1 MQLHPNPNSSLV
13 VYKDRELATYK
24 SRRSISRKKWQSL
37 IKVTLGAV
45 FLVLILALP
54 AIACGPDR
62 GVLFASHVF
71 LLPAAASISSYG
83 LPLLSIICIEAS
95 VLHNRESIPYLKAF
109 GIAVGANI
117 FYLIASLFSFV
128 FLVSIFPLAVIG
140 GAISAAMCLSF
151 CQRVGFLKNL
161 SKGMFAFLVY
171 LLFIGMGVAQVFLME
186 SMTISAGV
194 TYLYAATAG
203 LLLIGFIFGFVM
215 KGYAIA
221 YHLKD
226 KRPSLAATVMS
237 MQVGA
242 YPVVAIAYYF
252 MAGKMF

>member
-1 MQLHPNPNSSLV
+1 MQLYPNSNCSIV

-24 SRRSISRKKWQSL
+24 SRRSISRKNWQSF

-45 FLVLILALP
+45 FLLLILALP
-54 AIACGPDR
+54 AIACGFGS

-83 LPLLSIICIEAS
+83 IPLLAIICIEAFI
-95 VLHNRESIPYLKAF
+95 LHNRESIPYLKAF
-109 GIAVGANI
+109 EIAVGGNI
-117 FYLIASLFSFV
+117 FYLLASLFSFV
-128 FLVSIFPLAVIG
+128 FLVGIFPIVVIG
-140 GAISAAMCLSF
+140 GAISAAMCLYF

-161 SKGMFAFLVY
+161 SKGMFVFLVY
-171 LLFIGMGVAQVFLME
+171 LLFIGMGIAHVFLMG

-194 TYLYAATAG
+194 TYLYAVTAG

-221 YHLKD
+221 RLLKD

-237 MQVGA
+237 MQVASYG
-242 YPVVAIAYYF
+242 VVAIAYYLINN
-252 MAGKMF
+252 KMF

>member
-13 VYKDRELATYK
+13 VYKNRELATYK
-24 SRRSISRKKWQSL
+24 SRRSISRKKWQSF

-54 AIACGPDR
+54 AIACGPGR
-62 GVLFASHVF
+62 GVLFASNVF
-71 LLPAAASISSYG
+71 LLPAVASISSYG
-83 LPLLSIICIEAS
+83 IPLLAIICIEAFI
-95 VLHNRESIPYLKAF
+95 LHKRESLPYLKAF
-109 GIAVGANI
+109 GIALGGNI
-117 FYLIASLFSFV
+117 FYLIASLFSSV
-128 FLVSIFPLAVIG
+128 FLVVIFPLAVIG

-161 SKGMFAFLVY
+161 SKAMFAFLVY
-171 LLFIGMGVAQVFLME
+171 LLFVGMGVAQVFIMV
-186 SMTISAGV
+186 SMNISAGF

-221 YHLKD
+221 RLLKH
-226 KRPSLAATVMS
+226 KSPSLAATVMS
-237 MQVGA
+237 MQVGS

-252 MAGKMF
+252 MAGKTF

>member
-13 VYKDRELATYK
+13 VYNNHELATYK
-24 SRRSISRKKWQSL
+24 SRRSISRKQWQSF

-54 AIACGPDR
+54 AIACGPAK
-62 GVLFASHVF
+62 GLLFASHVF
-71 LLPAAASISSYG
+71 LLPAAASISNYG
-83 LPLLSIICIEAS
+83 LPLLAIICIEAFI
-95 VLHNRESIPYLKAF
+95 LHKRESLPYLKAF
-109 GIAVGANI
+109 GIAVAGNI

-128 FLVSIFPLAVIG
+128 FLAGILPIAVIG
-140 GAISAAMCLSF
+140 GAISAAMCLYF

-161 SKGMFAFLVY
+161 SKRMFAFLVY
-171 LLFIGMGVAQVFLME
+171 LLFVGMGVAQVFLMG
-186 SMTISAGV
+186 SMTISAGF

-221 YHLKD
+221 RLLKD

-252 MAGKMF
+252 MASKTF